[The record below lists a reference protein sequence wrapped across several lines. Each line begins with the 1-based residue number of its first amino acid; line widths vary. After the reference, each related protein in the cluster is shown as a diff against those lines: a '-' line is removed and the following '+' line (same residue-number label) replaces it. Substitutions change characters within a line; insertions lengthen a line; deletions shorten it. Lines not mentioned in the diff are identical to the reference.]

1 MDKNRAVYNKQQINN
16 TVNITNATGTLY
28 DEVVTVTKN
37 CKSKTDSA

>member
-1 MDKNRAVYNKQQINN
+1 MDKNRAVYNKQQINK

-37 CKSKTDSA
+37 L